1 MSTLG
6 RARRQLAGGTLLVA
20 VGLGLMGVGTVLT
33 MALTARSLPAAD
45 YAAFAVWWT
54 VATVL
59 GTSFGVFEAYLARL
73 VVADRVAGRPVAPV
87 VGVLTWRVIV
97 VVVALAVG
105 VWAASP
111 TLSRLL
117 FDDHLGAAL
126 LLPLFTALAAAQAI
140 QRGVMTGHQ
149 DFRAVAAQL
158 SCDGVVRVLLAG
170 AVVAAGVDS
179 VVSLALVCC
188 AASASSLVVGGLLCP
203 PWAAR
208 PRGGREVATRPLL
221 YLLAGS
227 VGPLLANNGSVPW
240 LAGTGAVDVYTLG
253 AFAGAV
259 TLSRIPAQFV
269 SAVFSP
275 LLTQL
280 AQTVESGDRDTFTRL
295 RRTAASVAVV
305 LGIGYV
311 AAFALLGP
319 WLIRVYLGPGYD
331 LATPYLAVLAAASSL
346 MFVAVVSQAGLAAL
360 NRWPRIG
367 VAWIL
372 GTVGFVVV
380 LLLPGDQL
388 WRASTAPL
396 VGVLTALLALT
407 VLSWG
412 AWELRTSGG
421 GVREPPRA

>member
-20 VGLGLMGVGTVLT
+20 VGLGLMGIGTVGT
-33 MALTARSLPAAD
+33 MALTARSLPATD

-73 VVADRVAGRPVAPV
+73 VVADRVAGRPVTPV
-87 VGVLTWRVIV
+87 VGAMSGRAIVVIV
-97 VVVALAVG
+97 ALTAAVG
-105 VWAASP
+105 VTAP

-126 LLPLFTALAAAQAI
+126 LLPLFTAIAAAQAI
-140 QRGVMTGHQ
+140 QRGVMTGQ
-149 DFRAVAAQL
+149 QNFRAVAAQL
-158 SCDGVVRVLLAG
+158 SCDGVVRLLLAG
-170 AVVAAGVDS
+170 LVVAVGLDS
-179 VVSLALVCC
+179 VVTLALVCC
-188 AASASSLVVGGLLCP
+188 ASSASSLVVGGLLCP
-203 PWAAR
+203 QWAAR
-208 PRGGREVATRPLL
+208 PRRGREVATRPIL

-227 VGPLLANNGSVPW
+227 VGPLLANSGSVPW

-259 TLSRIPAQFV
+259 TLSRIPTQFV

-280 AQTVESGDRDTFTRL
+280 AQTVESGDQETFTLL
-295 RRTAASVAVV
+295 RRSAALVAVA

-319 WLIRVYLGPGYD
+319 WLIRVYLGPGYA
-331 LATPYLAVLAAASSL
+331 LERPYLAVLAAASSL

-367 VAWIL
+367 VSWGL
-372 GTVGFVVV
+372 GTLGFLAV

-396 VGVLTALLALT
+396 VGVLTALVALT
-407 VLSWG
+407 ALSRG
-412 AWELRTSGG
+412 AWELRTTVVSRPDG
-421 GVREPPRA
+421 